1 MHTPQIGKA
10 SADTIRLAFLFLW
23 PLGRDASVAGRAGS
37 SAPDAVDL
45 PGSAWLS
52 SKESSPMSQPVSHD
66 SAISHSSVDAAVSE
80 DLAALEAIRQRVLW
94 LSTSMIH
101 HANRV
106 RPNPTGLK
114 VGGHQAS
121 CASMVSIMTSL
132 WFEHLQ
138 PGDRV
143 SVKPHASP
151 VLHSINY
158 LLGELDEKYLTTL
171 REFGGLQSY
180 PSRSKDPDTVDYS
193 TGSVGIG
200 ATAPIW
206 GAMARR
212 YVDTHLGD
220 TGRGRQYS
228 LVGDAELDEGA
239 VWEAILD
246 PGIADLGEVVWIVDL
261 NRQSLDRVIPNIA
274 ARRLEKMFDAAGW
287 QVITVKFGKLLEEL
301 FARPGGDA
309 LRTRILEMPNPEY
322 QRLLRCTAA
331 EIRDRLP
338 GTGPDSARIV
348 ELIATLD
355 DATLTAAV
363 RNLGGHDLQALSQ
376 AYREIDD
383 TRPTVI
389 IAYTIKG
396 YGLPTEG
403 HPQNHSALLTVDE
416 YSQLA
421 ATLDMDAHNPWG
433 RFADDSPAGRLC
445 RSAADR
451 LRREPVPSV
460 PELSLP
466 TDIGRTP
473 KGTATTQAALGRVLL
488 DLTRD
493 APEAA
498 GRVVTVSPDVSSTT
512 NLGGWVNKVGVWS
525 AAERHNWFADDP
537 ETIMH
542 WNERPTGQ
550 HMELGI
556 AETNLVGL
564 IGELGATWSRWGQPL
579 LPIGVLY
586 DPFVERALEPWSY
599 GIYAGGQSILVG
611 TPSGVTLAAEGGA
624 HQSIKTPSIGLEQP
638 GCVSYEPAFAIDV
651 EWTLLAS
658 LAKLGRPDGTSAY
671 LRLSTRPVDQ
681 TLAAVPTD
689 PAARERRRRQVVAGG
704 YPIRRHNDAQVTIV
718 AMGAMIT
725 EALAAADRLETTGV
739 RADVLC
745 ITSPGLLFEAWQA
758 RQGRTS
764 ADSWILDQLFP
775 TDRATP
781 MVTVLDGH
789 PHTLAFLAG
798 INRVR
803 STHLGVSC
811 FGQVGS
817 LDDVYRYHGID
828 TDSIVTAALDILP

>member
-1 MHTPQIGKA
+1 MTSISP
-10 SADTIRLAFLFLW
+10 AD
-23 PLGRDASVAGRAGS
+23 RDS
-37 SAPDAVDL
+37 SAHVRDDWYDVAE
-45 PGSAWLS
+45 
-52 SKESSPMSQPVSHD
+52 K
-66 SAISHSSVDAAVSE
+66 
-80 DLAALEAIRQRVLW
+80 VLW
-94 LSTSMIH
+94 LSTSIIH

-132 WFEHLQ
+132 WFEQLQ

-171 REFGGLQSY
+171 RSFGGLQSY

-206 GAMARR
+206 GAMSRR
-212 YVDTHLGD
+212 YVDTSFGGAG
-220 TGRGRQYS
+220 TGRQYS

-239 VWEAILD
+239 VWEAIID
-246 PGIADLGEVVWIVDL
+246 PGIAELGEIVWIVDL
-261 NRQSLDRVIPNIA
+261 NRQSLDRVVPNIA

-287 QVITVKFGKLLEEL
+287 QVITVKFGRLLEDL

-309 LRTRILEMPNPEY
+309 LRQRILDMPNPEY
-322 QRLLRCTAA
+322 QRLLRCDAA
-331 EIRDRLP
+331 QLRTRLP
-338 GTGPDSARIV
+338 GDGPGAAAIADVITDIDNTVLV
-348 ELIATLD
+348 ESI
-355 DATLTAAV
+355 
-363 RNLGGHDLQALSQ
+363 RNLGGHDLDALRE
-376 AYREIDD
+376 AYASIDD

-389 IAYTIKG
+389 IAYTVKG
-396 YGLPTEG
+396 FGLPTQG
-403 HPQNHSALLTVDE
+403 HPQNHSSLLSVEE
-416 YSQLA
+416 YAELA
-421 ATLDMDAHNPWG
+421 DSLGTDPARPWG
-433 RFADDSPAGRLC
+433 RFADDSAAGALC
-445 RSAADR
+445 RSTAAR
-451 LRREPVPSV
+451 LRREPVPASTPPAV
-460 PELSLP
+460 P

-473 KGTATTQAALGRVLL
+473 KGTATTQAALGRVLI
-488 DLTRD
+488 DLTRE

-498 GRVVTVSPDVSSTT
+498 KRVITVSPDVSSTT

-525 AAERHNWFADDP
+525 SSERHNWFADDA

-542 WNERPTGQ
+542 WREKPTGQ

-564 IGELGATWSRWGQPL
+564 MGELGATWSRWGQPL
-579 LPIGVLY
+579 FPIGVMY

-638 GCVSYEPAFAIDV
+638 GCITYEPAFAIDV

-658 LAKLGRPDGTSAY
+658 IGRLGRPDGTSAY

-681 TLAAVPTD
+681 KLADIPTD

-704 YPIRRHNDAQVTIV
+704 YPLIRRNDAVVTIV
-718 AMGAMIT
+718 AMGAMMT
-725 EALAAADRLETTGV
+725 EAIAAADRLEQIGIV
-739 RADVLC
+739 ADVLC
-745 ITSPGLLFEAWQA
+745 ITSPGQLYRALRA
-758 RQGRTS
+758 RQGHGDGDT
-764 ADSWILDQLFP
+764 WILDQLLP

-789 PHTLAFLAG
+789 PHTLAFLATV
-798 INRVR
+798 NRVA
-803 STHLGVSC
+803 STSLGVSN

-817 LDDVYRYHGID
+817 LDEVYQYHQID
-828 TDSIVTAALDILP
+828 TDSIVSAALDVTGH